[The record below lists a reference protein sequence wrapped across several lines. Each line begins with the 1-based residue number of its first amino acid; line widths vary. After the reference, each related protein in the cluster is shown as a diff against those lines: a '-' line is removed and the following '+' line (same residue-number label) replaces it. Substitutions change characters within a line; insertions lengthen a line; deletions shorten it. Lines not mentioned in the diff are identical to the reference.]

1 MDIEVKVPASVAN
14 LGPGFDCLGAAIG
27 IYLRLRISPSDKP
40 TVTGV
45 GRLRPPE
52 KNLTYQ
58 AFLRAFEFFG
68 EGEAPP
74 IEIEQ
79 IEVYPS
85 ARGMGASASAIVA
98 GLVAAREIGE
108 FSASDVDLAKIAIEM
123 EGHSDNVLP
132 AYFGGLV
139 LSSPHGWLRFEISQE
154 VSLVML
160 LASDKFQTEKARAL
174 LPAEIPREDSVAN
187 ASATAALVAV
197 LTGSESPQ
205 ALFWATEDRVHE
217 PYRLPLMGATM
228 DVHQRMREL
237 RYATAL
243 AGAGPSL
250 ICLVESEREDE
261 AAAAARK
268 VVPDGWEVVA
278 PGWDVE
284 GAQVR

>member
-27 IYLRLRISPSDKP
+27 IYLKLRISLSDKP
-40 TVTGV
+40 EVTGV
-45 GRLRPPE
+45 GRHRPPE

-58 AFLRAFEFFG
+58 AFLTAFEQLA
-68 EGEAPP
+68 EAEAPP
-74 IEIEQ
+74 IKIEQ
-79 IEVYPS
+79 VEVYPS

-98 GLVAAREIGE
+98 GLIAAREIGD
-108 FSASDVDLAKIAIEM
+108 FSATDVDLAQIAINM

-139 LSSPHGWLRFEISQE
+139 LSSPHGWMRFDVAQGISP
-154 VSLVML
+154 LML
-160 LASDKFQTEKARAL
+160 IAAEKFQTEKARAVL
-174 LPAEIPREDSVAN
+174 SPDVPREDSVAN
-187 ASATAALVAV
+187 ASATAALVSV
-197 LTGSESPQ
+197 LTGKESPQ
-205 ALFWATEDRVHE
+205 ALFWATEDRIHE
-217 PYRLPLMGATM
+217 PYRLPLMGDTM
-228 DVHQRMREL
+228 DVHQTMRGL

-250 ICLVESEREDE
+250 ICLVESERLEE

-268 VVPDGWEVVA
+268 AVPDGWEVVS
-278 PGWDVE
+278 PGWDME